1 MDNGFSFPAHPNGG
15 AIPKTGKN
23 TFYTSDLGFEDNF
36 NPTTYINNQEPK
48 LDQQSKQKATQKPS
62 KGATITTEVKK
73 HVPTK
78 SDDKVSN
85 DHHHK
90 QLGSPLMCYAL
101 RLKHGDEL
109 RKCLLSFVKKNG
121 LKGAFVMTCVGSCTS
136 ARIRLASATP
146 ENEANYVSIHYT
158 KILSTA
164 NTIIIF
170 PFKMFILYYYRCLI
184 LSVQWR

>member
-1 MDNGFSFPAHPNGG
+1 MDNGFSSPAHPNGG
-15 AIPKTGKN
+15 AIPKTGKS

-36 NPTTYINNQEPK
+36 NPTTYINNQETK
-48 LDQQSKQKATQKPS
+48 LDQQSQQKTAQKPS
-62 KGATITTEVKK
+62 NDVLIPSEVKK
-73 HVPTK
+73 NAPTK
-78 SDDKVSN
+78 SAEKASN

-109 RKCLLSFVKKNG
+109 RKCLLSFIKKNG

-146 ENEANYVSIHYT
+146 ENEANYVST
-158 KILSTA
+158 IL
-164 NTIIIF
+164 
-170 PFKMFILYYYRCLI
+170 
-184 LSVQWR
+184 W